1 MFFEKIFSADTIN
14 AIQADVNKIR
24 AAAPNKS
31 NNMMFRSANITNTW
45 WRRNPDTLRALID
58 LEKRLTDPLPQ
69 NIKTQVYGSLLLIR
83 HVPSISRKGPNGKSY
98 INRQTLHVNY
108 EKHPTYGESFMQI
121 IYYIDTP
128 RYTNGSVANSGDRGK
143 LLVSKR
149 GNKTGNT
156 AQVLIPEKGRAVYF
170 TPVDTWHEVVDQ
182 NQIVNVDRKMLIM
195 FLYKRPSNTEEIST
209 QIRNYNQTFRK
220 MLQNKSQ
227 PTNPIVRNLAN
238 FLKNLSL
245 LSRKQKRVNNTNT
258 RPQKR
263 RRVVSPYTGVMNMNT
278 NVVTRKKRKTPALIK
293 SFTGIRKK

>member
-1 MFFEKIFSADTIN
+1 MFFEKIFSADAIN
-14 AIQADVNKIR
+14 AIQSDVNKIR

-31 NNMMFRSANITNTW
+31 NNMMFRSANTTTW

-143 LLVSKR
+143 LLVS
-149 GNKTGNT
+149 NKTGSK
-156 AQVLIPEKGRAVYF
+156 ARVLIPEKGRAVYF
-170 TPVDTWHEVVDQ
+170 TPADTWHEVVDQ

-195 FLYKRPSNTEEIST
+195 FLYRRPSNTEEIST
-209 QIRNYNQTFRK
+209 QIRNYNQSFRK

-263 RRVVSPYTGVMNMNT
+263 RRVVSPYTGVMNM
-278 NVVTRKKRKTPALIK
+278 VAQKRRKTPALIK